1 MEIED
6 NARVTAA
13 DMEPTVP
20 ERFARFWVVVDRAV
34 DKEET
39 LVLARVLN
47 EVAVEFVVEIAVDKE
62 ETAVEAEVLNAVTDV
77 VSDVMADP
85 VVRER

>member
-1 MEIED
+1 
-6 NARVTAA
+6 
-13 DMEPTVP
+13 
-20 ERFARFWVVVDRAV
+20 V